1 MTMLN
6 TRVRHSLSIIQTNI
20 AKKVLKKIEKIKA
33 QRAETSPQSK
43 VKQSDFEVY
52 NTK

>member
-20 AKKVLKKIEKIKA
+20 AKKVLKKLENIKF
-33 QRAETSPQSK
+33 QRAETPTQTK
-43 VKQSDFEVY
+43 AKQ
-52 NTK
+52 